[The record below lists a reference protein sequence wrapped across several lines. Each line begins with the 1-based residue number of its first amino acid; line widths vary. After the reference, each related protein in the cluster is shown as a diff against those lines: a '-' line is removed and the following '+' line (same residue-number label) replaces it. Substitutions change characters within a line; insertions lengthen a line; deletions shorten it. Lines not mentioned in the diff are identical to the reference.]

1 MAVSYRKLWKLLI
14 DKDMKTYLSFLLY
27 SYFFPEISDCKEK
40 EIVEQLIYMKRS
52 KDIDMNFNNF
62 PNKEEV
68 KNLIPDIYKNYRD
81 SRPFTILRFIIWLF
95 FPYFIL
101 Q

>member
-1 MAVSYRKLWKLLI
+1 MIYNG
-14 DKDMKTYLSFLLY
+14 Y
-27 SYFFPEISDCKEK
+27 SSSIIYDDAQF
-40 EIVEQLIYMKRS
+40 LIYNALGS
-52 KDIDMNFNNF
+52 NLVIGIYTALEEDIDMNFNNF

-68 KNLIPDIYKNYRD
+68 KNLMPDIYKNYRD
-81 SRPFTILRFIIWLF
+81 SKPFTILRFIIWLF